1 MVPLGSAY
9 PDYVS
14 EGLRRSLLPDEAV
27 IGLVLAQG
35 SKQAF
40 YAPALPGR
48 SEEWKDWARSSD
60 LCLLDGTF
68 WDENE
73 LISAGVGSKTA
84 REIGHV
90 PLSGAGGL
98 LEMSNAGMRG
108 RRVLIHINNTN
119 PILDED
125 SSEYREVRD
134 AGWEIA
140 YDGMEFE
147 L

>member
-14 EGLRRSLLPDEAV
+14 EDLRRVLPPGEAV
-27 IGLVLAQG
+27 TGLVLAQG
-35 SKQAF
+35 SKQFF

-84 REIGHV
+84 REIGHI
-90 PLSGAGGL
+90 PLSGADGL
-98 LEMSNAGMRG
+98 LAQCDFPKQRPAG
-108 RRVLIHINNTN
+108 
-119 PILDED
+119 PD
-125 SSEYREVRD
+125 SHQQHESD
-134 AGWEIA
+134 PG
-140 YDGMEFE
+140 
-147 L
+147 